1 MWLSLSTT
9 IPRSFV
15 ISVTLSQKN
24 CIYLVVGVRSV
35 SKEPHQHAQLIT
47 GLHVKVFDPVLYV

>member
-1 MWLSLSTT
+1 VTVLVNHNSTQFCDFCQ
-9 IPRSFV
+9 FV
-15 ISVTLSQKN
+15 TKN

-47 GLHVKVFDPVLYV
+47 GLHVKVFDRVLYV